1 MKYNRRD
8 IIQAW
13 LLALREFH
21 KGQNE
26 YNRLKRLQRK
36 FPQYAYMDV
45 TELTDNGFF
54 ILRKLRYD
62 LQVNRSYF

>member
-13 LLALREFH
+13 LLALLEH
-21 KGQNE
+21 QNGQNE
-26 YNRLKRLQRK
+26 YNRLKRLQK
-36 FPQYAYMDV
+36 KYPQYAYMNV
-45 TELTDNGFF
+45 EELTDNGFL

-62 LQVNRSYF
+62 LKLNRSYF